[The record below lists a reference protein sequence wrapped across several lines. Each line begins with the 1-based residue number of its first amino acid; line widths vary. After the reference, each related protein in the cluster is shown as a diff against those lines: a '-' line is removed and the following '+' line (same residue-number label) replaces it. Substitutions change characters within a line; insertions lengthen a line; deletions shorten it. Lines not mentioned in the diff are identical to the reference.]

1 MEKLNKVS
9 IKKNENPLVVMHNI
23 LSSVFPQGEIKFRKV
38 NITDFVKDDSL
49 RSKFSE
55 HPAYVHRNDKRYAAE
70 YLMDSTTFEKQ
81 DLILTTSLLG
91 FNITGKFTF
100 MGEVSRFYI
109 PAGLVYSIINNR
121 IETSIPKD
129 VINLIAIIDN
139 PAVVVF
145 DMDGG
150 GEYMG
155 VDKKFYIG
163 SLTYLFKESGK
174 YLVVAPFNGFDYNTP
189 QAKSTALRF
198 FEFFL
203 NLTQFFN
210 ENKKVTPFCYE
221 ILKPKLLTRPLIEKF
236 LGRYYSDPAH
246 EHSLGVVGAV
256 NVAVNEYIIN
266 KVNEAYS
273 KARNSFNFLG
283 QDPIEALE
291 NFIELLKV
299 LG

>member
-1 MEKLNKVS
+1 
-9 IKKNENPLVVMHNI
+9 
-23 LSSVFPQGEIKFRKV
+23 
-38 NITDFVKDDSL
+38 
-49 RSKFSE
+49 
-55 HPAYVHRNDKRYAAE
+55 
-70 YLMDSTTFEKQ
+70 MDSTTFEKQ
-81 DLILTTSLLG
+81 DLILTTSLSG

-109 PAGLVYSIINNR
+109 PAGLVCSIINNR

-129 VINLIAIIDN
+129 VINLIAIIDT

-145 DMDGG
+145 GMGGG

-155 VDKKFYIG
+155 VDKKFYIE
-163 SLTYLFKESGK
+163 SLTYLFKESDK
-174 YLVVAPFNGFDYNTP
+174 YLAIVPFNGFESITL
-189 QAKSTALRF
+189 QAKSTVLRF
-198 FEFFL
+198 LEFFL

-210 ENKKVTPFCYE
+210 ENEKVTPFCYE
-221 ILKPKLLTRPLIEKF
+221 ISKPKLLTRPIIEEF

-246 EHSLGVVGAV
+246 EHSLGLVGAV
-256 NVAVNEYIIN
+256 NLSINEYIIN

-291 NFIELLKV
+291 NFITLIKV

>member
-1 MEKLNKVS
+1 MEKLKVS
-9 IKKNENPLVVMHNI
+9 IKKNNDPLVVMHNI
-23 LSSVFPQGEIKFRKV
+23 LSHVLPQGEIKFRKV
-38 NITDFVKDDSL
+38 DIADFVKTDFL
-49 RSKFSE
+49 RNKFSE
-55 HPAYVHRNDKRYAAE
+55 HPAYVYRNDKRYAAD

-81 DLILTTSLLG
+81 DLILNTSLLG

-109 PAGLVYSIINNR
+109 PAGLVHSIINNR
-121 IETSIPKD
+121 VETSIPRD
-129 VINLIAIIDN
+129 VINLIAIIDT

-145 DMDGG
+145 DLGGG
-150 GEYMG
+150 GEYKG
-155 VDKKFYIG
+155 VDKRFYIE

-174 YLVVAPFNGFDYNTP
+174 YLVVAPFNGFDSNTL

-210 ENKKVTPFCYE
+210 ENEKVTPFCYE
-221 ILKPKLLTRPLIEKF
+221 ILKPKLLTKPLIEKF

-246 EHSLGVVGAV
+246 EHGLVVVGAV
-256 NVAVNEYIIN
+256 NTAINEYIIN

-273 KARNSFNFLG
+273 KARNSFNFLS

-291 NFIELLKV
+291 NFITLLKV